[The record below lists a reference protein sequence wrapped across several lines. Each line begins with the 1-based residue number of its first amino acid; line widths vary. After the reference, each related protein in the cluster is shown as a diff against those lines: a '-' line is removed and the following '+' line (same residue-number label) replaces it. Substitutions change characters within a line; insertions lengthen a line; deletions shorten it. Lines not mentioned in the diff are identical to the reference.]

1 MEGNKEYPL
10 AYSNINYKLL
20 KLTNLT
26 NKQLFYNAL

>member
-20 KLTNLT
+20 KLTNISKTIVL
-26 NKQLFYNAL
+26 